1 MKRKKINESF
11 EYCRSEKNI
20 YFCDESRR
28 SFKLVVFVS
37 FNHSF
42 SLYDNKIRGFPHH
55 YETASYL

>member
-28 SFKLVVFVS
+28 WFKLVVLKK
-37 FNHSF
+37 HLGMKMCF
-42 SLYDNKIRGFPHH
+42 SIRLMSVHDL
-55 YETASYL
+55 EQEI

>member
-20 YFCDESRR
+20 YFVTNLDDR
-28 SFKLVVFVS
+28 

>member
-28 SFKLVVFVS
+28 SFKLVVFVR
-37 FNHSF
+37 NI
-42 SLYDNKIRGFPHH
+42 LCN
-55 YETASYL
+55 YL